1 LGNTSSPLCRTFKG
15 ELNRPVVEGASMA
28 FTIDDF
34 EMRDYSP
41 MKPQLK
47 FELGI

>member
-1 LGNTSSPLCRTFKG
+1 MAEDTQKPMLLLHKEDGCRF
-15 ELNRPVVEGASMA
+15 ED

-34 EMRDYSP
+34 EMIGYAP
-41 MKPQLK
+41 MTPQLK